1 MCNWFK
7 KLFGCKCHCEQ
18 DHCDCCSHEEEKKP
32 VESTPAPVAE
42 VKPEVAPEATKEEN
56 VEKAQ

>member
-7 KLFGCKCHCEQ
+7 KLFGCKCNCEKDHCE
-18 DHCDCCSHEEEKKP
+18 CCSHEEKKS
-32 VESTPAPVAE
+32 VESTPAPAAE
-42 VKPEVAPEATKEEN
+42 VKPETTPEVAKEEN